1 MTDKFRTV
9 IHPDISGA
17 TRSCTNRSS
26 TLITLRVGN
35 EVSVSIA
42 RDSLLKS
49 SNTLNRRIFG
59 HPVNYHS

>member
-9 IHPDISGA
+9 IHPDIGRA
-17 TRSCTNRSS
+17 NRSCTNRSS

-42 RDSLLKS
+42 E
-49 SNTLNRRIFG
+49 I
-59 HPVNYHS
+59 PC